1 MFGLWWGVL
10 FFFSEQRFSSC
21 QNACDALHCLL
32 DNIFIQF
39 GSNLCR
45 QVVCI
50 PVDTN
55 CAPLVAGMFCFV
67 VREAFGSDW
76 ADVIESFG
84 STSGF
89 LMVCLMLIILIWNK
103 W

>member
-1 MFGLWWGVL
+1 ML
-10 FFFSEQRFSSC
+10 FFLFLNNVFRPVRKLVMLSIVF
-21 QNACDALHCLL
+21 LT
-32 DNIFIQF
+32 IFFIQF

-67 VREAFGSDW
+67 VRETFDSDW

-84 STSGF
+84 SSSGF
-89 LMVCLMLIILIWNK
+89 LVVCLVLIILIWNK